1 MTARSRSGDE
11 AGSGQ
16 EADLEQGAA
25 AALPGRRERAKREKR
40 ERLVKAARELFA
52 AKGFTA
58 TTTSEIAARADI
70 GAGTLFLYVRSKEEL
85 LVTVFHE
92 DMGRVRDEAFATL
105 PPRGTFLDEIFHVY
119 RALMAFHDHDR
130 TLARVYAKEMAF
142 VSEPNRSLLRDFM
155 ERLFRETARRVDA
168 AKERGEIAPDV
179 PGELLAQNLF
189 AIFFLHL
196 QDGLGSD
203 VPLLSDEM
211 LGVLRDGFALTLR
224 GVGAAAGASTN
235 TTTTTTSAT
244 STRAR
249 SKGGKA

>member
-1 MTARSRSGDE
+1 MTARSRREDE
-11 AGSGQ
+11 AASGQ

-40 ERLVKAARELFA
+40 VRLVKAARELFA

-105 PPRGTFLDEIFHVY
+105 PPGGTLLDEIFHVY
-119 RALMAFHDHDR
+119 RALMAYHDRDR

-142 VSEPNRSLLRDFM
+142 VSEPNRSLLHDFM
-155 ERLFRETARRVDA
+155 SALFRETAGRVQA
-168 AKERGEIAPDV
+168 AKDRGEIAADV
-179 PGELLAQNLF
+179 PAEILARNLF
-189 AIFFLHL
+189 AVFFLHL
-196 QDGLGSD
+196 QNGLGSD
-203 VPLLSDEM
+203 VPLVSDDL
-211 LGVLRDGFALTLR
+211 LGDLREGFALALR
-224 GVGAAAGASTN
+224 GLGAAGASTN
-235 TTTTTTSAT
+235 TTSAT

-249 SKGGKA
+249 ARSKGGKS

>member
-1 MTARSRSGDE
+1 MTARSRNEDE
-11 AGSGQ
+11 AGP
-16 EADLEQGAA
+16 EQDAA

-105 PPRGTFLDEIFHVY
+105 PAGGSLLDEVFHVY
-119 RALMAFHDHDR
+119 RALMAYHDRDR

-155 ERLFRETARRVDA
+155 DGLFGETARRVEA
-168 AKERGEIAPDV
+168 AKARGEIASDV
-179 PGELLAQNLF
+179 PGQLLAHNLF

-196 QDGLGSD
+196 QNGLGSD
-203 VPLLSDEM
+203 VPLVSEELLGALREGLALS
-211 LGVLRDGFALTLR
+211 LR
-224 GVGAAAGASTN
+224 GLGHAGDVSASTGR
-235 TTTTTTSAT
+235 TTTSTTIAR
-244 STRAR
+244 TRAR
-249 SKGGKA
+249 TRGGKA